1 MDVPVNGTH
10 DLEKLQAEGTYNLA
24 KGKWKTAFG
33 YRQFRSFRHFV
44 GSVEQNAENAAN
56 GTAARDRAGSNV
68 INHVYAPTLGVAY
81 GVTNQFSVAAD
92 LPPDELTLE
101 LPISIYGGG

>member
-24 KGKWKTAFG
+24 KGKWQTAFG

-44 GSVEQNAENAAN
+44 GSVEQNADNVAN
-56 GTAARDRAGSNV
+56 GTAERDRAGSNV
-68 INHVYAPTLGVAY
+68 INHVYQPTIGASP
-81 GVTNQFSVAAD
+81 TA
-92 LPPDELTLE
+92 
-101 LPISIYGGG
+101 